1 MDYLAKYRAKAV
13 AKAYINGDAYAV
25 EFHNTLRDYVNGKI
39 NKIWVN
45 IARLECYRHLR
56 IW

>member
-1 MDYLAKYRAKAV
+1 MEYLAKYRAKAV

-39 NKIWVN
+39 KKIWVN